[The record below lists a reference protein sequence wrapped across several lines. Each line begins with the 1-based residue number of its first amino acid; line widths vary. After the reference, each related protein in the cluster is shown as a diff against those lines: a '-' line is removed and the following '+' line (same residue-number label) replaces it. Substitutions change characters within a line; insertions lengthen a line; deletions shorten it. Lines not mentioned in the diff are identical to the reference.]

1 MYDEQKA
8 IQLDS
13 ELRWR
18 QKKLQNNTS
27 DIGDWRMA
35 KAFEDLLSSLSGT
48 ETDAAFTTKL
58 REWVNSQAEYLK
70 DRIEKREAVRAEI
83 NDIETEIAGN
93 V

>member
-8 IQLDS
+8 MQLDN

-18 QKKLQNNTS
+18 QREMQENTS
-27 DIGDWRMA
+27 EIGDWRMA
-35 KAFEDLLSSLSGT
+35 KAFENLLSTLAGT
-48 ETDAAFTTKL
+48 KTDAAFVTKL
-58 REWVNSQAEYLK
+58 REWVDSQAEYLK
-70 DRIEKREAVRAEI
+70 GRIEKREAVRAEI